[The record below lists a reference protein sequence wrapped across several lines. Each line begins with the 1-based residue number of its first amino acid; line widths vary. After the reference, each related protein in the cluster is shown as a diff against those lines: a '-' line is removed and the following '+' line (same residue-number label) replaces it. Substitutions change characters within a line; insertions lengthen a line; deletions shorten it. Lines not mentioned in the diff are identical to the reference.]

1 MKRTNGSGRKILNLW
16 TVSSGVIFIIFL
28 LFFIYPMFNLL
39 VSAFWANGSFSF
51 AGFQKFFNPAYYYSS
66 TILNSLKVSAAVTF
80 ISLLL
85 GIPFSYFYTFYE
97 IRGKR
102 ILFILCLLC
111 TMSAPFIGAYS
122 WIKMLGRNGFITNF
136 FSMMGI
142 EIGSIYGFNGILL
155 VQSLKLFPLV
165 VIYMNGAFSNIDN
178 SLMEASANLGCS
190 GVRRLI
196 RIVLM
201 LTMPTILAAALLVF
215 MRAFADFG
223 TPALIGEGYT
233 TFPVLIYTSFLGET
247 TTDYGF
253 ASAVS
258 VIAILL
264 TGLVF
269 LVQKAASNHFKFSI
283 DALHPIQP
291 KKPKGLS
298 GFLMTLYCYLLIAV
312 ALLPQIYVVC
322 MSFMNYNL
330 AGIRKPGWSLAN
342 YERASRKLMGRSISN
357 TLLISIIALAI
368 IIVIAVLISYL
379 TIRRSNPF
387 HHTLDT
393 ITMLP
398 YILPGAVIGIAL
410 LGAFNYPIF
419 NNSHFRISGT
429 VWIIIVA
436 MAIRRM
442 PFTSRSVTA
451 ALMQIPISTEEAA
464 ISLGAS
470 NLKTFVKITIPMM
483 SAGIL
488 SGAVLSW
495 VSIITEMSASLMLY
509 NNRSITLT
517 VNTYAQIV
525 GGNDGVAAAFATVT
539 TAFTVACL
547 ILYLLFTRNQKDGI
561 GL

>member
-1 MKRTNGSGRKILNLW
+1 MNDRTMQKKSLSLWNISGAL
-16 TVSSGVIFIIFL
+16 IFIVFL
-28 LFFIYPMFNLL
+28 VFFLYPMANLL
-39 VSAFWANGSFSF
+39 ISAFMADGHFSF
-51 AGFQKFFNPAYYYSS
+51 DGFRKFFNPAYYYSS
-66 TILNSLKVSAAVTF
+66 TILNSLKVSASVTL

-85 GIPFSYFYTFYE
+85 GIPFSYFYTFYH

-136 FSMMGI
+136 LSMLGI
-142 EIGSIYGFNGILL
+142 EIGSIYGFGGILL

-165 VIYMNGAFSNIDN
+165 VIYMNGAFSSIDN
-178 SLMEASANLGCS
+178 SLMEASANLGCK
-190 GVRRLI
+190 GVPRLFKV
-196 RIVLM
+196 VLM

-233 TFPVLIYTSFLGET
+233 TFPVLIYTSFLSET
-247 TTDYGF
+247 STDYGF

-258 VIAILL
+258 VIAILF

-269 LVQKAASNHFKFSI
+269 LIQKYATNRFKFTI
-283 DALHPIQP
+283 NAMNPIQP
-291 KKPKGLS
+291 MRPKGFR
-298 GFLMTLYCYLLIAV
+298 GAIMYIYCYLLIAV
-312 ALLPQIYVVC
+312 ALLPQVYIVC

-342 YERASRKLMGRSISN
+342 YERASRKLMMRSINN
-357 TLLISIIALAI
+357 TLIISVAALAL

-379 TIRRSNPF
+379 TVRRSSPF
-387 HHTLDT
+387 HHALDT

-419 NNSHFRISGT
+419 NNGSFRISGT
-429 VWIIIVA
+429 VGIIVIA

-442 PFTSRSVTA
+442 PFTSRSATA
-451 ALMQIPISTEEAA
+451 AIMQIPVSTEEAA

-470 NLKTFVKITIPMM
+470 DLKTFVKITIPMM
-483 SAGIL
+483 SSGIL

-517 VNTYAQIV
+517 VNTYTQIV

-539 TAFTVACL
+539 TAVTVVCL
-547 ILYLLFTRNQKDGI
+547 ILYLIITRNQKDGI

>member
-1 MKRTNGSGRKILNLW
+1 MNDRTMHKKRLSLWSISGAL
-16 TVSSGVIFIIFL
+16 IFIVFL
-28 LFFIYPMFNLL
+28 VFFLYPMANLL
-39 VSAFWANGSFSF
+39 ISAFMADGHFSF
-51 AGFQKFFNPAYYYSS
+51 DGFRKFFNPAYYYSS
-66 TILNSLKVSAAVTF
+66 TILNSLKVSASVTL

-85 GIPFSYFYTFYE
+85 GIPFSYFYTFYH

-136 FSMMGI
+136 LSMLGI
-142 EIGSIYGFNGILL
+142 EIGSIYGFGGILL

-165 VIYMNGAFSNIDN
+165 VIYMNGAFSSIDN
-178 SLMEASANLGCS
+178 SLMEASANLGCK
-190 GVRRLI
+190 GVPRLFKV
-196 RIVLM
+196 VLM

-233 TFPVLIYTSFLGET
+233 TFPVLIYTSFLSET
-247 TTDYGF
+247 STDYGF

-258 VIAILL
+258 VIAILF

-269 LVQKAASNHFKFSI
+269 LIQKYATNRFKFTI
-283 DALHPIQP
+283 NAMTPIQP
-291 KKPKGLS
+291 MRPKGFR
-298 GFLMTLYCYLLIAV
+298 GALMYIYCYLLIAV
-312 ALLPQIYVVC
+312 ALLPQVYIVC

-342 YERASRKLMGRSISN
+342 YERASRKLMMRSINN
-357 TLLISIIALAI
+357 TLIISVAALAL

-379 TIRRSNPF
+379 TVRRSSPF
-387 HHTLDT
+387 HHALDT

-419 NNSHFRISGT
+419 NNGSFRISGT
-429 VWIIIVA
+429 VGIIVIA

-442 PFTSRSVTA
+442 PFTSRSATA
-451 ALMQIPISTEEAA
+451 AIMQIPVSTEEAA

-470 NLKTFVKITIPMM
+470 DLKTFVKITIPMM
-483 SAGIL
+483 SSGIL

-517 VNTYAQIV
+517 VNTYTQIV

-539 TAFTVACL
+539 TAFTVVCL
-547 ILYLLFTRNQKDGI
+547 ILYLIITRNQKDGI

>member
-1 MKRTNGSGRKILNLW
+1 MNDRTLHKKRLSLWSISGAL
-16 TVSSGVIFIIFL
+16 IFIVFL
-28 LFFIYPMFNLL
+28 VFFLYPMANLL
-39 VSAFWANGSFSF
+39 ISAFMADGHFSF
-51 AGFQKFFNPAYYYSS
+51 DGFRKFFNPAYYYSS
-66 TILNSLKVSAAVTF
+66 TILNSLKVSASVTL

-85 GIPFSYFYTFYE
+85 GIPFSYFYTFYH

-136 FSMMGI
+136 LSMLGI
-142 EIGSIYGFNGILL
+142 EIGSIYGFGGILL

-165 VIYMNGAFSNIDN
+165 VIYMNGAFSSIDN
-178 SLMEASANLGCS
+178 SLMEASANLGCK
-190 GVRRLI
+190 GVPRLFKV
-196 RIVLM
+196 VLM

-233 TFPVLIYTSFLGET
+233 TFPVLIYTSFLSET
-247 TTDYGF
+247 ATDYGF

-258 VIAILL
+258 VIAILF

-269 LVQKAASNHFKFSI
+269 LIQKYATSRFKFTI
-283 DALHPIQP
+283 NAMNPIQP
-291 KKPKGLS
+291 LKPKGLR
-298 GFLMTLYCYLLIAV
+298 GALMYAYCYLLIAV
-312 ALLPQIYVVC
+312 ALLPQVYIVC

-342 YERASRKLMGRSISN
+342 YERASRKLMVRSINN
-357 TLLISIIALAI
+357 TLLISVAALALI
-368 IIVIAVLISYL
+368 VVIAVLISYL
-379 TIRRSNPF
+379 TVRRSSPF
-387 HHTLDT
+387 HHALDT

-410 LGAFNYPIF
+410 LGAFNYPVF
-419 NNSHFRISGT
+419 NNGPVRISGT
-429 VWIIIVA
+429 IGIIVIA

-442 PFTSRSVTA
+442 PFTSRSATA
-451 ALMQIPISTEEAA
+451 AIMQIPVSTEEAA

-470 NLKTFVKITIPMM
+470 DLKTFVKITIPMM
-483 SAGIL
+483 SSGIL

-517 VNTYAQIV
+517 VNTYTQIV

-539 TAFTVACL
+539 TAFTVVCL
-547 ILYLLFTRNQKDGI
+547 ILYLIITRNQKDGI

>member
-1 MKRTNGSGRKILNLW
+1 MDTRSMRKKRLNLW
-16 TVSSGVIFIIFL
+16 TLSGIVILIVFL
-28 LFFIYPMFNLL
+28 VFFIYPLVNLL
-39 VSAFWANGSFSF
+39 FSAFMTEGHFST
-51 AGFQKFFNPAYYYSS
+51 AGFEKFFNPNYYYSS
-66 TILNSLKVSAAVTF
+66 TILNSLKVSGSVML

-85 GIPFSYFYTFYE
+85 GIPFSYFYTFYQ

-111 TMSAPFIGAYS
+111 TMSAPFIGAFS
-122 WIKMLGRNGFITNF
+122 WIKMFGRNGLITNF
-136 FSMMGI
+136 LSMLGI
-142 EIGSIYGFNGILL
+142 EIGSIYGFGGILL

-178 SLMEASANLGCS
+178 SLMEASENLGCK
-190 GVRRLI
+190 GVKRLFK
-196 RIVLM
+196 IVMM
-201 LTMPTILAAALLVF
+201 LSMPTILAAALLVF

-233 TFPVLIYTSFLGET
+233 TFPVLIYNAFLSETS
-247 TTDYGF
+247 TDYGF

-258 VIAILL
+258 VIAILF

-269 LVQKAASNHFKFSI
+269 LIQKKATSRFRFTIN
-283 DALHPIQP
+283 ALHPIQP
-291 KKPKGLS
+291 KKPRGLP
-298 GFLMTLYCYLLIAV
+298 GAMMYLYCYLLIAI
-312 ALLPQIYVVC
+312 ALLPQIYIVC

-330 AGIRKPGWSLAN
+330 AGIRKPGWSTDSYA
-342 YERASRKLMGRSISN
+342 RAAKKLMVRSINN
-357 TLLISIIALAI
+357 TLLISLAALAL

-379 TIRRSNPF
+379 TVRRNNAF
-387 HHTLDT
+387 HHALDT
-393 ITMLP
+393 ISMLP

-419 NNSHFRISGT
+419 NNGHFRISGT
-429 VWIIIVA
+429 VWIIIIA

-442 PFTSRSVTA
+442 PFTSRSATA
-451 ALMQIPISTEEAA
+451 AIMQIPISTEEAA

-470 NLKTFVKITIPMM
+470 ELKTFVRVTVPMM
-483 SAGIL
+483 GSGIL

-517 VNTYAQIV
+517 VNTYTQIV
-525 GGNDGVAAAFATVT
+525 GGNDGIAAAFATIT
-539 TAFTVACL
+539 TAFTVVCL
-547 ILYLLFTRNQKDGI
+547 ILYLLITRNQKDGM

>member
-1 MKRTNGSGRKILNLW
+1 MNDRTMHKKRLSLWSISGAL
-16 TVSSGVIFIIFL
+16 IFIVFL
-28 LFFIYPMFNLL
+28 VFFLYPMANLL
-39 VSAFWANGSFSF
+39 ISAFMADGHFSF
-51 AGFQKFFNPAYYYSS
+51 DGFRKFFNPAYYYSS
-66 TILNSLKVSAAVTF
+66 TILNSLKVSASVTL

-85 GIPFSYFYTFYE
+85 GIPFSYFYTFYH

-136 FSMMGI
+136 LSMLGI
-142 EIGSIYGFNGILL
+142 EIGSIYGFGGILL

-165 VIYMNGAFSNIDN
+165 VIYMNGAFSSIDN
-178 SLMEASANLGCS
+178 SLMEASANLGCK
-190 GVRRLI
+190 GVPRLFKV
-196 RIVLM
+196 VLM

-233 TFPVLIYTSFLGET
+233 TFPVLIYTSFLSET
-247 TTDYGF
+247 STDYGF

-258 VIAILL
+258 VIAILF

-269 LVQKAASNHFKFSI
+269 LIQKYATNRFKFTI
-283 DALHPIQP
+283 NAMTPIQP
-291 KKPKGLS
+291 MRPKGFR
-298 GFLMTLYCYLLIAV
+298 GALMYIYCYLLIAV
-312 ALLPQIYVVC
+312 ALLPQVYIVC

-342 YERASRKLMGRSISN
+342 YERASRKLMMRSINN
-357 TLLISIIALAI
+357 TLIISVAALAL

-379 TIRRSNPF
+379 TVRRSSPF
-387 HHTLDT
+387 HHALDT

-419 NNSHFRISGT
+419 NNGSFRISGT
-429 VWIIIVA
+429 VGIIVIA

-442 PFTSRSVTA
+442 PFTSRSATA
-451 ALMQIPISTEEAA
+451 AIMQIPVSTEEAA

-470 NLKTFVKITIPMM
+470 DLKTFVKITIPMM
-483 SAGIL
+483 SSGIL

-517 VNTYAQIV
+517 VNTYTQIV

-539 TAFTVACL
+539 TAFTVVCL
-547 ILYLLFTRNQKDGI
+547 ILYLIITRNQKDCI